1 MEFIIFILPSQGGNC
16 VKGFQKYLL
25 KKSAWY
31 LVTLFIAV
39 FLNFLLPRLIPGN
52 PVMAIVANS
61 IGTLMDASAVK
72 RIYDTYME
80 MFGLDKPIWQQFFIF
95 VGNACQGNLGI
106 SFYQYPRPVSDIIG
120 SCIHWTLMLQI
131 PAILT
136 GWFVGNS
143 LGALTAYRKGVFD
156 KVFFPLFLYMS
167 AIPAFGFAYVNVY
180 FFANQWKLFPANLGY
195 AFDMIPNWRNPA
207 FLLSVLNHYRLPF
220 LTMVLVAIGGQS
232 LGMREMSIYELNA
245 DYVKYSRLMGIKD
258 RKIVWYVFR
267 NAMLPQINGLAL
279 SLGAMIGGNLIAEIV
294 FSYPGLGTTMFSA
307 IRNQDFPLISG
318 CTLVLTITVLAANFI
333 VDIICGLIDP
343 RIRMTQQEEG

>member
-1 MEFIIFILPSQGGNC
+1 
-16 VKGFQKYLL
+16 VKGFTKYLL

-31 LVTLFIAV
+31 LLTLFIAV

-52 PVMAIVANS
+52 PIMAIVATAT
-61 IGTLMDASAVK
+61 GTLTDAATIK
-72 RIYDTYME
+72 RIYDTYMQ
-80 MFGLDKPIWQQFFIF
+80 MFGLDKPIWQQFFIY
-95 VGNACQGNLGI
+95 VANAFQGNLGF
-106 SFYQYPRPVSDIIG
+106 SFYQYPRAVSEIIG

-136 GWFVGNS
+136 GWFIGNS

-180 FFANQWKLFPANLGY
+180 YFANQLKLFPANLGY
-195 AFDMIPNWRNPA
+195 AFNMIPNWRNPA
-207 FLLSVLNHYRLPF
+207 FLLSVLDHYRLPF

-318 CTLVLTITVLAANFI
+318 CTLMLTVTVLAANFI

-343 RIRMTQQEEG
+343 RIRLTQQEEG